1 MSLALKIVRLLF
13 RVGDRSLILSE
24 NRLMPPGKNLR
35 VALRRSMDTSTVVMM
50 VAAVI
55 ALAVIYFKSPE
66 VANKGLNATGSLML
80 EIAPRMIAAFTLAG
94 LFQAVVPEDVILR
107 WMGHGSGFRGILI
120 GMSLGGITPGGPMTH
135 FPVIA
140 SLFKMGV
147 GIGPLV
153 AYLSAWSLFGLQ
165 RVIMWGN
172 SVLGRQGGSHQNC
185 REPFVS
191 ASCRLVVRVGL
202 GQTAR
207 LNRVDESPRVL

>member
-1 MSLALKIVRLLF
+1 
-13 RVGDRSLILSE
+13 
-24 NRLMPPGKNLR
+24 
-35 VALRRSMDTSTVVMM
+35 MDTSTIVMM
-50 VAAVI
+50 AAAMI

-66 VANKGLNATGSLML
+66 AANNGLNATGSLML

-120 GMSLGGITPGGPMTH
+120 GMSWGGITPGGPMTH

-165 RVIMWGN
+165 RVIMWEIPF
-172 SVLGRQGGSHQNC
+172 LGAKVVAIRIA
-185 REPFVS
+185 VS
-191 ASCRLVVRVGL
+191 LLFPLVAGWLCELVWDKLRV
-202 GQTAR
+202 
-207 LNRVDESPRVL
+207 

>member
-1 MSLALKIVRLLF
+1 VTKFLATLVLF
-13 RVGDRSLILSE
+13 LIGSG
-24 NRLMPPGKNLR
+24 R
-35 VALRRSMDTSTVVMM
+35 AD
-50 VAAVI
+50 
-55 ALAVIYFKSPE
+55 
-66 VANKGLNATGSLML
+66 ATGSLML

-94 LFQAVVPEDVILR
+94 LFQAVVPEEVILR

-165 RVIMWGN
+165 RVIMWEIPF
-172 SVLGRQGGSHQNC
+172 LGAKVVAIRIA
-185 REPFVS
+185 VS
-191 ASCRLVVRVGL
+191 LLFPLVAGWLCELVWDKLHV
-202 GQTAR
+202 
-207 LNRVDESPRVL
+207 

>member
-1 MSLALKIVRLLF
+1 
-13 RVGDRSLILSE
+13 
-24 NRLMPPGKNLR
+24 
-35 VALRRSMDTSTVVMM
+35 MDTSTIVMM

-55 ALAVIYFKSPE
+55 ALAVVYFKSPE
-66 VANKGLNATGSLML
+66 AANNGLSATGSLML
-80 EIAPRMIAAFTLAG
+80 EITPRMIAAFTLAG
-94 LFQAVVPEDVILR
+94 LFQAIVPEEVIVR

-165 RVIMWGN
+165 RVIMWEIPF
-172 SVLGRQGGSHQNC
+172 LGAKVVAIRIA
-185 REPFVS
+185 VS
-191 ASCRLVVRVGL
+191 FLFPLVAGWLCELVWDKLHV
-202 GQTAR
+202 
-207 LNRVDESPRVL
+207 

>member
-1 MSLALKIVRLLF
+1 MA
-13 RVGDRSLILSE
+13 
-24 NRLMPPGKNLR
+24 GKNLR
-35 VALRRSMDTSTVVMM
+35 VALRRSMDTSTIVMI

-66 VANKGLNATGSLML
+66 AANKGLNATGSLML
-80 EIAPRMIAAFTLAG
+80 EITPRMIAAFTLAG
-94 LFQAVVPEDVILR
+94 LFQAVVPEEVILR
-107 WMGHGSGFRGILI
+107 WMGHGSGLRGILI

-165 RVIMWGN
+165 RVIMWEIPF
-172 SVLGRQGGSHQNC
+172 LGAKVVAIRIA
-185 REPFVS
+185 VS
-191 ASCRLVVRVGL
+191 LLFPLFAGWLCELIWDKLHV
-202 GQTAR
+202 
-207 LNRVDESPRVL
+207 

>member
-1 MSLALKIVRLLF
+1 
-13 RVGDRSLILSE
+13 
-24 NRLMPPGKNLR
+24 
-35 VALRRSMDTSTVVMM
+35 MDTSTIVMI

-66 VANKGLNATGSLML
+66 AANKGLNATGSLML
-80 EIAPRMIAAFTLAG
+80 EIAPRMVAAFTLAG
-94 LFQAVVPEDVILR
+94 LFQAVVPEEVILR

-153 AYLSAWSLFGLQ
+153 AYLSAWSLLGLQ
-165 RVIMWGN
+165 RVIMWEIPF
-172 SVLGRQGGSHQNC
+172 LGAKVVAIRIA
-185 REPFVS
+185 VS
-191 ASCRLVVRVGL
+191 LLFPLVAGWLCELVWNRLHV
-202 GQTAR
+202 
-207 LNRVDESPRVL
+207 